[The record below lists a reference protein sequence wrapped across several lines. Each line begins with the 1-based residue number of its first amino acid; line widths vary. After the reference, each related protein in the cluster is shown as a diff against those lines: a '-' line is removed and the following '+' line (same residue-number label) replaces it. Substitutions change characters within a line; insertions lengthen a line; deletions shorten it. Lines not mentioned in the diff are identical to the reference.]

1 LNFFL
6 ILFFIFYFDEEEKR
20 EEIEVYFSEL
30 RINPNYDKIDKLISF
45 PFLNI
50 YDAEKILKEREK
62 GYFKNKED
70 FKRRTKI
77 FLPDSIFERY
87 FDFEIKRKRFNFY
100 SYFEKENKFLNKL
113 NFDFGKNSF
122 NLLYSKNYNFYSLY
136 RFSYSFYKK
145 DFNFIFGD
153 YFIENGNGLIYGS
166 QGFFYNFS
174 KFFIFDA
181 KYISSSFY
189 NRGLKGFY
197 ISYKN
202 FLFYLS
208 SRNYKNEEN
217 FFENKIGSGL
227 KFYKNK
233 FFFSILIERNFL
245 NKSIYSLNKNFNQ
258 ISLSFSFPLK
268 EYKIDLEYL
277 PLNNTYLFKFLF
289 KKFGFLIYRLDENN
303 YDFHSS
309 YISQN
314 FNARDEIGTCIFE
327 DFFIFSFKFYIY
339 TLIYRRIFET
349 NYSYKNYFSIQR
361 KIKNFILSFDYK
373 NTFSNYKRERFGL
386 NFYYNILTFKINYVI
401 SKKDKNFYYGNGV
414 FLSLKEKFVEINYGI
429 FNTENYY
436 SRIYFYNTTFFP
448 YYELLPLYGQGNIFG
463 IDLNFKLKYF
473 KFYFGFYEIKKDREN
488 INFNIGFLFDKLF
501 L

>member
-1 LNFFL
+1 LKFFL
-6 ILFFIFYFDEEEKR
+6 ILFLIFYFDEEEKN
-20 EEIEVYFSEL
+20 EESEVYFSEL
-30 RINPNYDKIDKLISF
+30 KINPNYDKIDKLISF

-50 YDAEKILKEREK
+50 YDAEKILMERER
-62 GYFKNKED
+62 GYFKDKED
-70 FKRRTKI
+70 FKKRTKI

-87 FDFEIKRKRFNFY
+87 FDFEIKRKRLNFY

-113 NFDFGKNSF
+113 NFYFGKNSI
-122 NLLYSKNYNFYSLY
+122 NLLYSKNLY

-145 DFNFIFGD
+145 DFNFIVGD
-153 YFIENGNGLIYGS
+153 YFIENGNGILYGS

-181 KYISSSFY
+181 KYFSSSYY

-202 FLFYLS
+202 FLFYFS
-208 SRNYKNEEN
+208 SRNYKNEQE
-217 FFENKIGSGL
+217 FFERKIGSGL
-227 KFYKNK
+227 RFYKNR

-258 ISLSFSFPLK
+258 ISLSSSFFLK
-268 EYKIDLEYL
+268 EFKIDLEYL
-277 PLNNTYLFKFLF
+277 PLNNSYLFKFLF
-289 KKFGFLIYRLDENN
+289 EKFGFSIYRLDEKN

-309 YISQN
+309 HISQS
-314 FNARDEIGTCIFE
+314 FNAKDEIGASIFE
-327 DFFIFSFKFYIY
+327 DFSIFSFKFYVY
-339 TLIYRRIFET
+339 TLIYRKISET

-386 NFYYNILTFKINYVI
+386 NFYYNILGFKIYYLI
-401 SKKDKNFYYGNGV
+401 AQKDKNFYYGNSI
-414 FLSLKEKFVEINYGI
+414 FLTLKEKFIEINYGI
-429 FNTENYY
+429 FNTQSYY

-448 YYELLPLYGQGNIFG
+448 YYDLLPLYGQGNILG
-463 IDLNFKLKYF
+463 IDLNLKLKYF
-473 KFYFGFYEIKKDREN
+473 KFYIGFYEIKKDKEN
-488 INFNIGFLFDKLF
+488 INFNMGFLFDKLF
-501 L
+501 P